1 MNTNTSNTELNS
13 SERSFIEQIFRK
25 HQRLMFTVVRKYLDR
40 RDDQEDIVQDTM
52 LRLCSHVKT
61 LRELSEHA
69 LVVYIAQAVRH
80 VSFNF
85 LERRRVA
92 EKNYLSIRED
102 WMKDQ
107 ITQDE
112 YFVGEEQREEYRRFR
127 DLMDGLSEEERALLY
142 EKYVFRLSYAEMA
155 ERHQC
160 TEEAMRM
167 RVYRLRKRSIQTVKT
182 KQEDGI

>member
-1 MNTNTSNTELNS
+1 
-13 SERSFIEQIFRK
+13 
-25 HQRLMFTVVRKYLDR
+25 
-40 RDDQEDIVQDTM
+40 
-52 LRLCSHVKT
+52 
-61 LRELSEHA
+61 
-69 LVVYIAQAVRH
+69 
-80 VSFNF
+80 
-85 LERRRVA
+85 
-92 EKNYLSIRED
+92 
-102 WMKDQ
+102 MKDQ